1 MKHLSILCGLV
12 LLIAA
17 SVFYGVADQ
26 IRQGFASQ
34 AYQRIFEDIRLA
46 AREAQGSLD
55 EPVWLLHPAQHPGS
69 GVTQGA
75 DMDDGALILLTG
87 YLPGEGGAQHLR
99 LIRRDGSTVA
109 GWNLHEM
116 QLPPSSH
123 ETQREIYRRLRAALL
138 APDGSPTIVLGH
150 RGLVRVTRCGEVSF
164 YVDKII
170 HHDLTWA
177 EGGGYWTL
185 GQRDLDRATA
195 PADLLPPFT
204 SARFHGLA
212 PDQLEALEASPTIR
226 DDTVVH
232 LDEEGK
238 ILLELSIAR
247 LLYDNG
253 LRHILGMFHNEGHP
267 NPLHANSVHELSTE
281 LAPAFPMFAR
291 GDLLLSLRNLSM
303 LVVADPRTR
312 KVKWHRVGPWI
323 RQHDA
328 RFQPDGTITLF
339 NNKYGWRDDPHL
351 PPLDSNILRLD
362 PADGSVVVA
371 AGLEVSE
378 ESRFYTQTRGQ
389 HQMLPGGDILA
400 VPSEQGRVL
409 QLSPRGEIVWAYLN
423 RFDEDRVGVVRNA
436 YLYPADYFQVDDW
449 SCPPR

>member
-1 MKHLSILCGLV
+1 MKHLSILCGLA
-12 LLIAA
+12 LLVVA
-17 SVFYGVADQ
+17 SVFYGVGDQ

-34 AYQRIFEDIRLA
+34 AYHRIFEDIRLA

-55 EPVWLLHPAQHPGS
+55 EPVWMLHPARHPGS

-116 QLPPSSH
+116 QLPPSSR
-123 ETQREIYRRLRAALL
+123 ETQREIYRRPRAALL
-138 APDGSPTIVLGH
+138 APDGSPTIALGR
-150 RGLVRVTRCGEVSF
+150 RGMIRVTRCGEVSF

-170 HHDLTWA
+170 HHDLTRA

-226 DDTVVH
+226 DDTVVW
-232 LDEEGK
+232 LGEGGEV
-238 ILLELSIAR
+238 LLEFSITR
-247 LLYDNG
+247 MLYDNG
-253 LRHILGMFHNEGHP
+253 LRHLLAMFHNEGHP
-267 NPLHANSVHELSTE
+267 NLLNANSVHELTAD
-281 LAPAFPMFAR
+281 LAPAFPMFAQ
-291 GDLLLSLRNLSM
+291 GDLLLSLRKLSM

-312 KVKWHRVGPWI
+312 KVKWQQVGPWI

-362 PADGSVVVA
+362 PADGSVQVV

-378 ESRFYTQTRGQ
+378 ESRFYTRTRGQ

-409 QLSPRGEIVWAYLN
+409 QLSPQGRIVWAYLN
-423 RFDEDRVGVVRNA
+423 RYDEDRVGVVRNA
-436 YLYPADYFQVDDW
+436 WVYPAGYFQVDDW
-449 SCPPR
+449 SCPP